1 MKKPYVK
8 PQLYYENFELSQ
20 HVAACGWDM
29 SNQSDK
35 SNCTALGDEKLGN
48 FPVSLFT
55 GTPRCDVVPGDTG
68 ESYCYEPSKG
78 AYGLFNS

>member
-29 SNQSDK
+29 RNQADK
-35 SNCTALGDEKLGN
+35 SNCTALGDKDWGN
-48 FPVSLFT
+48 EPVYLFT
-55 GTPRCDVVPGDTG
+55 ETSRCEVTEDQVEG
-68 ESYCYEPSKG
+68 YCYENG
-78 AYGLFNS
+78 TDFMRVFNS

>member
-20 HVAACGWDM
+20 HVATCGWDM
-29 SNQSDK
+29 SIQSDK
-35 SNCTALGDEKLGN
+35 INCTALGDEKLGN

-55 GTPRCDVVPGDTG
+55 ETPRCAVTEDQVEG
-68 ESYCYEPSKG
+68 YCYEVSSGKV
-78 AYGLFNS
+78 GLFNS

>member
-35 SNCTALGDEKLGN
+35 INCTALGDEKLGN

-55 GTPRCDVVPGDTG
+55 ETPRCQVTEDQVEG
-68 ESYCYEPSKG
+68 YCYEVSSGKV
-78 AYGLFNS
+78 GLFNS

>member
-29 SNQSDK
+29 NQADK
-35 SNCTALGDEKLGN
+35 HSCQAIADEKDFYKL
-48 FPVSLFT
+48 PATLFVEIPPCNVT
-55 GTPRCDVVPGDTG
+55 EENAEG
-68 ESYCYEPSKG
+68 YCYETSRG
-78 AYGLFNS
+78 GFGLFNS

>member
-20 HVAACGWDM
+20 HVATCGWDM

-35 SNCTALGDEKLGN
+35 INCTALGDEKLGN

-55 GTPRCDVVPGDTG
+55 ETPRCQVTEDQVEG
-68 ESYCYEPSKG
+68 YCYEVSSGKV
-78 AYGLFNS
+78 GLFNS